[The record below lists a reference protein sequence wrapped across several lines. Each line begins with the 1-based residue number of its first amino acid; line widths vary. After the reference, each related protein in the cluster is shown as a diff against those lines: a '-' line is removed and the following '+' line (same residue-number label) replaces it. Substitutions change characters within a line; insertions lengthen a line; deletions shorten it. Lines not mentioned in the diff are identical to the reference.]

1 MQTKTKIT
9 VCSGV
14 IAASLLLPGYA
25 MAAPY
30 RSDSETGVDA
40 LDYIENQHRA
50 ARENALD
57 AEQQKLL
64 QDTQNMKA
72 HLRQPLDVKKS
83 VPLTMEGDDLS
94 YDERTGAVYAKG
106 NVRITELDEKSFTTD
121 EANGN
126 LKTQDVDIV
135 GKAHMLQL
143 TPQAPRVKLDGY
155 KTEYNYGTKTGKMEN
170 ISGKVDH
177 QYIKG
182 ERAEFYPQEV
192 IIYNGTATKSA
203 AKKPSY
209 YIKAKKIE
217 IWPNHKII
225 MHDVNF
231 FLGSTLLYHKD
242 KTESD
247 IGPNAKSPVYPS
259 VGYGSDDGIWI
270 KQSFTKTVAPNITAY
285 ADMKYTGHYAFRN
298 VFGMGWQNGDN
309 SSRLEYGYFEDGNNH
324 WIKKEPTFVY
334 TYSHHIGSW
343 PISYGLSYELGRW
356 YNNNITSTHS
366 YYGLSLSR
374 DPIHFYRNMTLYLN
388 TGYSITRESYNTSK
402 VQGSSYDITLV
413 KDFNERWAAYTGYHY
428 SKSNSKNSLF
438 DYDTDD
444 YSRKFEAGFSYRF
457 SDKDRFVVGQNY
469 DIDNE
474 KIKDVDYY
482 WYHDMDCA
490 QFILRYRG
498 KRHTWHVGFQ
508 FTPW

>member
-106 NVRITELDEKSFTTD
+106 NVRITELDAKSFTTD
-121 EANGN
+121 EADGN
-126 LKTQDVDIV
+126 LKTQDVDIE
-135 GKAHMLQL
+135 GKAHMLQI

-155 KTEYNYGTKTGKMEN
+155 KTQYNYGNKTGKMEN
-170 ISGKVDH
+170 VVGKVDH
-177 QYIKG
+177 QYVTG
-182 ERAEFYPQEV
+182 ERVEFYPKEV
-192 IIYNGTATKSA
+192 IIYNGTATKCA
-203 AKKPSY
+203 AKKPDY
-209 YIKAKKIE
+209 HTQAKKIE
-217 IWPNHKII
+217 IWPNQKII
-225 MHDVNF
+225 MHDVDF
-231 FLGSTLLYHKD
+231 YIGSVRLYHKD
-242 KTESD
+242 RTETN
-247 IGPNAKSPVYPS
+247 IGPDAKNPVYPR
-259 VGYGSDDGIWI
+259 VGYDNDDGLWI
-270 KQSFTKTVAPNITAY
+270 EQDFTQTVAPKVTAY
-285 ADMKYTGHYAFRN
+285 ADLRHTGKFGFRN
-298 VFGMGWQNGDN
+298 VLGTRWDNGGN
-309 SSRLEYGYFEDGNNH
+309 SSRVEYGYFEDGNNH
-324 WIKKEPTFVY
+324 WIKKQPTFVY
-334 TYSHHIGSW
+334 NYGHRIGSW
-343 PISYGLSYELGRW
+343 PISYGLNYELGNW
-356 YNNNITSTHS
+356 YNNGIHSTHT

-374 DPIHFYRNMTLYLN
+374 DPISLYKNMTLYLS
-388 TGYSITRESYNTSK
+388 TGYSVTKESYNESR
-402 VQGSSYDITLV
+402 VQGFTYDATLV
-413 KDFNERWAAYTGYHY
+413 KDFNDRWSAFTGYHY
-428 SKSNSKNSLF
+428 SKNNSQNSLF
-438 DYDTDD
+438 NFNVDD

-457 SDKDRFVVGQNY
+457 SDKDRFVIGQNY
-469 DIDNE
+469 DVE
-474 KIKDVDYY
+474 SKRLKDVDYY
-482 WYHDMDCA
+482 WYHDVHCA
-490 QFILRYRG
+490 ELIVRYRA
-498 KRHTWHVGFQ
+498 KRSTWHIGFQ